1 MDYLSTTP
9 IRGDLWIFRLR
20 GDHRVRSGRL
30 VRADDDGATLV
41 CDGRRL
47 QIPPDA
53 EILGVDPLH
62 FQLNRRSEPCDSAS

>member
-1 MDYLSTTP
+1 MDYLTCTP

-20 GDHRVRSGRL
+20 GDHRIRSGRL

-41 CDGRRL
+41 CNGRRL

-62 FQLNRRSEPCDSAS
+62 FQSSRRAEPCDSRL

>member
-20 GDHRVRSGRL
+20 GDHAIRSGRL
-30 VRADDDGATLV
+30 VRADDDGATLLV
-41 CDGRRL
+41 DGRRL

-62 FQLNRRSEPCDSAS
+62 FCSRRDESCVSRL